1 MKLELFDDFKDPYLS
16 TTEGRGVFLSGVVLG
31 MLARAQMPQGGTIDA
46 APIYK
51 QLNFGRMRRRDLRI
65 HMSKVTM
72 LIDVYVK
79 DTNSGKEA
87 GSGDADAREA
97 FKIKDYAGFAQ
108 MLKSLAAKS
117 VEMLL
122 SCGER
127 DLGVDGNFTFS
138 VAFLNAPDYFWKIF
152 KKEKD

>member
-1 MKLELFDDFKDPYLS
+1 MKLEFLDNFKDPYLG

-31 MLARAQMPQGGTIDA
+31 MLALAQTPPGGTIDA

-51 QLNFGRMRRRDLRI
+51 QLNFGRMRRRDIRI
-65 HMSKVTM
+65 HMSRVST

-79 DTNSGKEA
+79 DLSPDKETDSDSADGK
-87 GSGDADAREA
+87 GT

-108 MLKSLAAKS
+108 MLKSLAAQS
-117 VEMLL
+117 GEMLL

-138 VAFLNAPDYFWKIF
+138 IAFLNAPDYFWKIF
-152 KKEKD
+152 KKK

>member
-1 MKLELFDDFKDPYLS
+1 MKLEFLDNFKDPYLA

-31 MLARAQMPQGGTIDA
+31 MLAQAQTPPGGTVDA

-51 QLNFGRMRRRDLRI
+51 QLNFGRMRRRDLRT
-65 HMSKVTM
+65 HMSRITT

-79 DTNSGKEA
+79 DPNPGKEA
-87 GSGDADAREA
+87 DSDDADAKDT
-97 FKIKDYAGFAQ
+97 FKIKDYAAFAQ
-108 MLKSLAAKS
+108 MLKSLAGLS

-138 VAFLNAPDYFWKIF
+138 VAFLNAPNYFWKIF
-152 KKEKD
+152 KKN